1 MVQLLD
7 VFFCRETKEMMA
19 AQAKVS
25 VDTAKEVQ
33 GDASLKTKADK
44 DRRLREK
51 NQANT
56 KKFLD
61 ERKNNAIKQ
70 NKKKEKQKK
79 LQQTQLDDISKYIK
93 DVSEYYCCCYCHDNA
108 FLRFPEHHYLH
119 QRGAPHEAYQQGRE
133 LRINSIPNNFKEISH
148 SRNLLH

>member
-1 MVQLLD
+1 
-7 VFFCRETKEMMA
+7 MMS

-56 KKFLD
+56 KRCD
-61 ERKNNAIKQ
+61 S
-70 NKKKEKQKK
+70 K
-79 LQQTQLDDISKYIK
+79 L
-93 DVSEYYCCCYCHDNA
+93 
-108 FLRFPEHHYLH
+108 F
-119 QRGAPHEAYQQGRE
+119 GRNE
-133 LRINSIPNNFKEISH
+133 
-148 SRNLLH
+148 

>member
-1 MVQLLD
+1 
-7 VFFCRETKEMMA
+7 MMA
-19 AQAKVS
+19 SQAKVS

-70 NKKKEKQKK
+70 NKRKEKQKK
-79 LQQTQLDDISKYIK
+79 VHQTQLEDISKWIA
-93 DVSEYYCCCYCHDNA
+93 DVS
-108 FLRFPEHHYLH
+108 LTYLANN
-119 QRGAPHEAYQQGRE
+119 RV
-133 LRINSIPNNFKEISH
+133 PN
-148 SRNLLH
+148 